1 MSMKM
6 KGLGKGL
13 SALFADT
20 EAEYVQN
27 TLLGEDKGEKKPDE
41 AAAPATRIVQVE
53 KPVFVSD
60 GKPSELPISK
70 VVPNPDQPRKH
81 FDQTALEELAESI
94 RIHGIIQPLV
104 VVKKGDQ
111 YIIIAGERRW
121 RASQIAGLK
130 TVPAVIKQF
139 SEQQIKEVALIEN
152 LQRQDLNFF
161 EEAEAVQR
169 LVDKYSMS
177 REEAADK
184 LGRAQS
190 TLSNK
195 LRLLRLPEEMRYTI
209 EKAGLT
215 ERHARALLTLE
226 NDVQRERALEIITDR
241 HLNVQES
248 ERLIEQMLNR
258 RKKKNPI
265 KGIRDIRVFINTLNH
280 AVEAIRRAGIDADA
294 AKSETEEYVEY
305 TVRIP
310 KIEQIRISL
319 PGDGEAV

>member
-1 MSMKM
+1 MAGAKM
-6 KGLGKGL
+6 GLGGGL
-13 SALFADT
+13 SNLFGSDT
-20 EAEYVQN
+20 
-27 TLLGEDKGEKKPDE
+27 
-41 AAAPATRIVQVE
+41 
-53 KPVFVSD
+53 SD
-60 GKPSELPISK
+60 LMEESLDNGTKNLPLAKIE
-70 VVPNPDQPRKH
+70 PNPDQPRKV
-81 FDQTALEELAESI
+81 FDQVSLDELAESI
-94 RIHGIIQPLV
+94 RLHGVITPITV
-104 VVKKGDQ
+104 RKGEKDGYYQ
-111 YIIIAGERRW
+111 IIAGERRW
-121 RASQIAGLK
+121 RAARQAGLEDI
-130 TVPAVIKQF
+130 PAMVL
-139 SEQQIKEVALIEN
+139 EAEENEVMELALIEN

-169 LVDKYSMS
+169 LVEKYSMS

-248 ERLIEQMLNR
+248 ERLVEQMLNR

>member
-1 MSMKM
+1 MTMILSRNMS
-6 KGLGKGL
+6 
-13 SALFADT
+13 
-20 EAEYVQN
+20 
-27 TLLGEDKGEKKPDE
+27 
-41 AAAPATRIVQVE
+41 
-53 KPVFVSD
+53 
-60 GKPSELPISK
+60 
-70 VVPNPDQPRKH
+70 
-81 FDQTALEELAESI
+81 
-94 RIHGIIQPLV
+94 
-104 VVKKGDQ
+104 
-111 YIIIAGERRW
+111 
-121 RASQIAGLK
+121 
-130 TVPAVIKQF
+130 
-139 SEQQIKEVALIEN
+139 
-152 LQRQDLNFF
+152 
-161 EEAEAVQR
+161 
-169 LVDKYSMS
+169 
-177 REEAADK
+177 EAADK

-258 RKKKNPI
+258 RKKKNPV